1 MNSGITPAFEEFI
14 RTQTDKM
21 RDLWFSS
28 TDQSTPLPDEI
39 PLCKKIEN
47 EARVTNLLEWIN
59 KRLET
64 SIRGGGPSK
73 DFARE
78 AADLIKN
85 AGHEILQLTEEE
97 MNSLNELGMNESATN
112 FVKCARD
119 FDPFMPFD
127 EIFQASRNVWTSNY
141 LQALLGLPVSLTP
154 SIFAYSMLYPV
165 SDNFLD
171 DPQRSRGEKVAFNL
185 RFRAWLEGREADPRD
200 RSERDALDLVRM
212 IESQYPRNQFSQV
225 YDSLLA
231 IHTAQDKSMRLPKAP
246 VNSTLVDIVS
256 ISFEKGGTS
265 VLADGV
271 LAAGELTLDEMA
283 IVFNY
288 GAFAQLMDDQE
299 DLAADLKD
307 GSVTLFTEAARAGR
321 VDHTMQ
327 RVFAFAH
334 QVLKGLDQFDAP
346 QAQALK
352 RMSMKGIDLLLIDAV
367 LRTEK
372 FYSRGYLNQ
381 LEKRFPVRFAYLKRV
396 RKEISKKKITAERL
410 IKLFMP
416 NGIENSLPILVDPTA
431 ILLSVS

>member
-1 MNSGITPAFEEFI
+1 MMNSGITPVFEEFV

-28 TDQSTPLPDEI
+28 SDQPTPLLDEI
-39 PLCKKIEN
+39 PLNKKLEN
-47 EARVTNLLEWIN
+47 EARVTSLLEWIS
-59 KRLET
+59 KRLDST
-64 SIRGGGPSK
+64 VRGGNSSK
-73 DFARE
+73 GFAGE

-85 AGHEILQLTEEE
+85 AGNEILQLSEEE
-97 MNSLNELGMNESATN
+97 MNSLDELGINQSAAA
-112 FVKCARD
+112 FVKNARE
-119 FDPFMPFD
+119 FDPFMPFE

-141 LQALLGLPVSLTP
+141 LQALLGLPVNLTP

-171 DPQRSRGEKVAFNL
+171 DSSRSRGEKVAFNL
-185 RFRAWLEGREADPRD
+185 RFRAWLEGRDVDPRD
-200 RSERDALDLVRM
+200 RSERDTLDLVRM
-212 IESQYPRNQFSQV
+212 IESQYPRDQFPQV

-231 IHTAQDKSMRLPKAP
+231 IHSAQDKSMRLPKAP

-307 GSVTLFTEAARAGR
+307 GSVTLFTEAARSGR
-321 VDHTMQ
+321 VDFSGWKHNN
-327 RVFAFAH
+327 H
-334 QVLKGLDQFDAP
+334 Q
-346 QAQALK
+346 
-352 RMSMKGIDLLLIDAV
+352 
-367 LRTEK
+367 
-372 FYSRGYLNQ
+372 
-381 LEKRFPVRFAYLKRV
+381 
-396 RKEISKKKITAERL
+396 
-410 IKLFMP
+410 
-416 NGIENSLPILVDPTA
+416 
-431 ILLSVS
+431 